1 MPTTYDVY
9 AAIIEHAPCAAK
21 DLPFSTPIYAHL
33 KALVEDNLLT
43 KSGKRYAPKKTP
55 EAKNIFEIIKYSLK
69 HNLDYNI
76 FFSKNMDIIITQL
89 FAHAP
94 MLRPRELRDN
104 QDIVSTLKVLEVH
117 QFMLLT
123 KLRPRQGAVLRHQLF
138 EHILRLHGK
147 KLALRQIPFIPVQE
161 RILKIP
167 SELVNPFDDSVYE
180 FLAGSAQLEGG
191 TVTPG
196 ETRELILRDVY
207 PDKPK
212 EDIQMVKNLNE
223 AMHYILEHL
232 DKDITED
239 NIKELNRLVLFSLH
253 RSAGTYKRAHNK
265 IQGNPHFKT
274 ARPLD
279 VAMLMRE
286 YCTSLQGIA
295 SKEHCLEEVG
305 RIHNDLQHIHP
316 FTDGNSRT
324 TRMVMNWMLL
334 KQRLPLLVLKMGS
347 FDAYM
352 GLTKLARE
360 RDDEQLKLLLHHVIY
375 HEHLMK
381 GSG

>member
-1 MPTTYDVY
+1 MPTKYDVY
-9 AAIIEHAPCAAK
+9 AKIIEHAPCAAK
-21 DLPFSTPIYAHL
+21 NLPFSSPIYAHL

-43 KSGKRYAPKKTP
+43 KSGTQYAPKKTP

-69 HNLDYNI
+69 NNLDYNI
-76 FFSKNMDIIITQL
+76 FLSKNMDIIVTQL

-104 QDIVSTLKVLEVH
+104 QDIISTLKVLEGH

-123 KLRPRQGAVLRHQLF
+123 KLRPRQGVVLRHQLF
-138 EHILRLHGK
+138 EHILQLHGK
-147 KLALRQIPFIPVQE
+147 KPTLQQIPFIPLQE
-161 RILKIP
+161 HILRIP
-167 SELVNPFDDSVYE
+167 SELVNPFDDSVFE

-232 DKDITED
+232 DEDITAD
-239 NIKELNRLVLFSLH
+239 HIKELNRQVLFSLH
-253 RSAGTYKRAHNK
+253 RSAGKYKRTHNK

-274 ARPLD
+274 AKPED
-279 VAMLMRE
+279 VALLMRE
-286 YCTSLQGIA
+286 YCDYLRGIA
-295 SKEHCLEEVG
+295 SKDRCLGELG

-324 TRMVMNWMLL
+324 TRMVVNWMLL
-334 KQRLPLLVLKMGS
+334 KQRLPLLILKMGS
-347 FDAYM
+347 FDTYM
-352 GLTKLARE
+352 NLTKLARE
-360 RDDEQLKLLLHHVIY
+360 RDDEQLKLLLHHAIH
-375 HEHLMK
+375 HESLMK
-381 GSG
+381 